1 MAKNEDTFTENF
13 GRIFWR
19 KKYQTNNKENILITF
34 LSEYVAD
41 WIFWVTINQNLR
53 HNHQFDSNRNLAIS
67 YSDLLRFF
75 PREIWV
81 GYDSTLQLC
90 SHGLFCKVCWWHWEK
105 VLLHPEKK
113 EIYISFFYI
122 YMYWD
127 LCEIWPIFN
136 DMSYYDY
143 IFSQE

>member
-34 LSEYVAD
+34 LFEYVAD

-81 GYDSTLQLC
+81 GFDSTLQLC

-113 EIYISFFYI
+113 R
-122 YMYWD
+122 YWD